1 MSYIKVL
8 TLNNG
13 FLFSVFSICFLI
25 LTVFSVFFSVFF
37 PCENAIVYSKYLF
50 LTTGRDQ
57 RGTLCELTG
66 SESLKSPPTI
76 LGGGEEDPLPDS
88 LEKVVKEGTCYKRY
102 FVELGLH

>member
-76 LGGGEEDPLPDS
+76 LGGVRRIRCLTASKRS
-88 LEKVVKEGTCYKRY
+88 LKR
-102 FVELGLH
+102 VLAINDILSN